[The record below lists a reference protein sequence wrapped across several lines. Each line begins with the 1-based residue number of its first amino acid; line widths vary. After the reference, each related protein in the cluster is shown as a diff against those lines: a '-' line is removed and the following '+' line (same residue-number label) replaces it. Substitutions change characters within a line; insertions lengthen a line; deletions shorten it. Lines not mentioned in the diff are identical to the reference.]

1 MDELTGRPATN
12 AGIDD
17 AVAGMAVSII
27 RGTGEIQNVGR
38 ELFGFGH
45 DKIGS
50 DQMGEIVAA
59 TRGRSHF
66 A

>member
-17 AVAGMAVSII
+17 AVAGMAVGII
-27 RGTGEIQNVGR
+27 RGPGEIQNVAR
-38 ELFGFGH
+38 ELPGFSH

-50 DQMGEIVAA
+50 DQMGGIVAA